1 MTTHRFF
8 RAPDAVYESMRTAV
22 DAAWGYPTEHTIT
35 CVPPAAE
42 QWHDAGGWCV
52 IALTVEW
59 LSWEPVPS
67 LFAGALAAGHVEEI
81 AEVTFWAAAPKTE
94 L

>member
-1 MTTHRFF
+1 MSTHRFF
-8 RAPDAVYESMRTAV
+8 RASDAVYEAMRAAV
-22 DAAWGYPTEHTIT
+22 DGAWGYPTSHTIT

-59 LSWEPVPS
+59 LSWEPVPTM
-67 LFAGALAAGHVEEI
+67 FGAAFQAGQVEEI
-81 AEVTFWAAAPKTE
+81 DEATFWGAAPRIE
-94 L
+94 R

>member
-1 MTTHRFF
+1 MTHRFF
-8 RAPDAVYESMRTAV
+8 RASDSVYEGMRAAV
-22 DAAWGYPTEHTIT
+22 DAAWGYPTAHTIT

-59 LSWEPVPS
+59 LSWEPVPTM
-67 LFAGALAAGHVEEI
+67 FAGALQAGQVEEI
-81 AEVTFWAAAPKTE
+81 DEATFWGSAPKLE
-94 L
+94 R